1 MARRPATRGGHQPTG
16 TGAERRANT
25 GVANGAKA
33 QRTRDELL
41 EAARY
46 CFGKFG
52 YANTNVERI
61 VNQAGLARGSFYTYF
76 ESKAELFRLLVATI
90 DRDIAA
96 QVATLS
102 TTTKGDVFENLL
114 VSNRNYLRVVAR
126 NADLYRLVDE
136 MAAHD
141 AEVQKSRLKS
151 RQKHISRVA
160 ETIRR
165 WQRNGLAT
173 KGIDADLT
181 AAALVSMLSG
191 FAQWVHVG
199 GDTYDEESSA
209 LRLTEIWANA
219 CGLRTSRKAAK

>member
-1 MARRPATRGGHQPTG
+1 MARNTPTRGGHQPTG
-16 TGAERRANT
+16 TSAERRANT

-90 DRDIAA
+90 DRDINE
-96 QVATLS
+96 QVATLAK
-102 TTTKGDVFENLL
+102 TERGDVVTNLL
-114 VSNRNYLRVVAR
+114 ASNRNYLRVVAR

-141 AEVQKSRLKS
+141 AEVQKRRLKS
-151 RQKHISRVA
+151 RQKHVTRVA

-199 GDTYDEESSA
+199 GDTYDEEASA
-209 LRLTEIWANA
+209 LRLTEIWASA
-219 CGLRTSRKAAK
+219 CGLRTVPKESQ

>member
-1 MARRPATRGGHQPTG
+1 MTRRPATRGGHLPTG
-16 TGAERRANT
+16 ISAERRANT
-25 GVANGAKA
+25 GVASGAKA

-46 CFGKFG
+46 CFEKFG
-52 YANTNVERI
+52 YADTTVERI

-102 TTTKGDVFENLL
+102 TTIKGDAFENLL
-114 VSNRNYLRVVAR
+114 ASNRNYLRVVAR

-141 AEVQKSRLKS
+141 AEVQKRRLKS
-151 RQKHISRVA
+151 RQKHVTRVA

-191 FAQWVHVG
+191 FAQWAHVG
-199 GDTYDEESSA
+199 GDTYDQEEAA
-209 LRLTEIWANA
+209 LRLTEIWAKA
-219 CGLRTSRKAAK
+219 CELQLPAEALK